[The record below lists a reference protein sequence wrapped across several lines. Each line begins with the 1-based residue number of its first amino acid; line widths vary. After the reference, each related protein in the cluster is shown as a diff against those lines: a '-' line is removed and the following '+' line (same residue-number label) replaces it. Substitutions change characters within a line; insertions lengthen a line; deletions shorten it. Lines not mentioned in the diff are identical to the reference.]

1 MKELLRKL
9 VSRVPVD
16 LLERC
21 LAYSINF
28 QKFPLLANCKTF
40 ATREQL
46 WDHCL
51 FQLLRGDDPITFI
64 EFGVWQGYS
73 INYFA
78 RKNKNKR
85 SLFFGLD
92 SFEGLP
98 EDWAHLEKSHFSTAG
113 VTPKTDDERVS
124 FIKGWFQD
132 SFSDLQKRIEKCD
145 GNFVVH
151 YDADLFSST
160 LFCLTRMDLLNRSY
174 IAIFDEFPGHETRA
188 LYSYLQSNLARVEFL
203 GKTVGRDGR
212 PLQVLCRIQPHLD
225 LSRPS

>member
-1 MKELLRKL
+1 MKELLKKL
-9 VSRVPVD
+9 VSRIPVE
-16 LLERC
+16 LVERC
-21 LAYSINF
+21 LAYSISF
-28 QKFPLLANCKTF
+28 QKFPSLSKCKTF

-51 FQLLRGDDPITFI
+51 LEVFRGDDPITFI

-73 INYFA
+73 INHFA
-78 RKNKNKR
+78 RKNKNKD
-85 SLFFGLD
+85 SLFVGLD

-113 VTPKTDDERVS
+113 IVPKTDDPRIS

-132 SFSDLQKRIEKCD
+132 SFADLQRRIDERE

-151 YDADLFSST
+151 YDADLYSST
-160 LFCLTRMDLLNRSY
+160 LFCLTRMDLLKRSY

-188 LYSYLQSNLARVEFL
+188 FYNYLQSNLASVEFL
-203 GKTVGRDGR
+203 GKTVDSNGR
-212 PLQVLCRIQPHLD
+212 PVQVLCKIQPH
-225 LSRPS
+225 